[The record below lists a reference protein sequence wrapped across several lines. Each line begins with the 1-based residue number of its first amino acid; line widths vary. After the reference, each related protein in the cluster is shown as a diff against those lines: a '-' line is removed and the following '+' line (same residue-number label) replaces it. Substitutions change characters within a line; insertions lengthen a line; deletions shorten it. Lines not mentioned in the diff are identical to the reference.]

1 MYEWKEF
8 SKELPEFEKEVLI
21 YFAELDHAENATVY
35 QGENDSWY
43 YVLFDGESLNKEAT
57 HWTYFNKP

>member
-8 SKELPEFEKEVLI
+8 SKELPEFETEVLI
-21 YFAELDHAENATVY
+21 YFRDLDHAENATINP
-35 QGENDSWY
+35 GEDGTWY
-43 YVLFDGESLNKEAT
+43 YVLFDGESLIKEPT